1 MFSSLR
7 TKTIFFLSLLM
18 AITLGAIIYVTQR
31 DVGHA
36 MLEAEEAAALNVLRF
51 IELRIEGE
59 HKRLLSD
66 KIEMIVRVERELK
79 RTASLCEV
87 YLQELKNLAE
97 AGILTKQEAQ
107 RKARD
112 WIKLIASEKEGV
124 FISERNGDLLV
135 HTDTDQQGLSL
146 VGIKDVKGRDLAKV
160 MREDLLKDGGDYAV
174 FSWKSPGK
182 ESASKKLAH
191 FIPFRPWGWTV
202 AVVTDFEETE
212 TESQKRI
219 GKIIEVLSAT
229 FKKIQVLKSGY
240 VFLFNKTGEMLI
252 PPQALS
258 VEPSEN
264 FQTLRNADTGKLL
277 LHDLMDASQYDR
289 GSITYTDA
297 STDPPLEM
305 QAYVKYFKA
314 FDWFVTV
321 AAPVQEI
328 HQPANALV
336 ERQSYLIAW
345 IFLGTLILAS
355 VLVSRISRPLKLL
368 ASYAKQ
374 FPALDLSAV
383 EEGGT
388 PIDNLPAQFKD
399 EVGRLAEAFVL
410 MRSELKKN
418 LVEVI
423 QAETKYRTILESILE
438 GLFETDLEGN
448 LTFINESICSITGD
462 AREEVIGSNCRRFLE
477 AEVFQQICSDV
488 KAVHKTEEHTEIGD
502 VTIMTKDGSQRS
514 IELSIYGIRDQS
526 GSPTGFRGVVR
537 DVTERLKEEKERQR
551 LEGQLYQLQKMEAI
565 ATLAGGIA
573 HDFNNVLGVIL
584 GYTDLLLLDARGD
597 ANLCSQLN
605 EVMNAAKRARDLTR
619 QILTFSRQAEP
630 ELRPVRITGIVE
642 ETVRFL
648 RASVPT
654 TVEIRHRIET
664 AADIVSCDP
673 TKIYQVVMN
682 LGTNAAHAMSK
693 HGGVLEISL
702 NSLDILPKDLSEHPG
717 LNPGHYVKLTVS
729 DTGHGMDRAT
739 MERIFEPYYTTKAVG
754 EGTGLGL
761 AVALGVVKG
770 HGGTITV
777 HSEPG
782 RGTTFEVYLPRLEAS
797 VAADSE
803 TAEPLVRAHGRVL
816 LVDDEEALA
825 NLNGQILEHL
835 GYEVTVATSS
845 ITAYEIFS
853 ADPDRFDLIITDM
866 TMPRMTGMDL
876 AVKLNQVRPD
886 VPIILCTGFSE
897 LITEENLRTCGVREI
912 IMKPFL
918 IHDLARVIGK
928 ALESWQQKTARARDE
943 C

>member
-18 AITLGAIIYVTQR
+18 AVTLGAIIYVTQR

-36 MLEAEEAAALNVLRF
+36 MLEAEETAALNVLRF

-66 KIEMIVRVERELK
+66 KIEIIVRAESELK
-79 RTASLCEV
+79 RTSSLCAV
-87 YLQELKNLAE
+87 YFQELKNLAE

-107 RKARD
+107 KKARD

-135 HTDTDQQGLSL
+135 HTDTDQPGLSL
-146 VGIKDVKGRDLAKV
+146 AGIEDLKGRDLAKV
-160 MREDLLKDGGDYAV
+160 MREDRLKDGGDYAV
-174 FSWKSPGK
+174 FLWKSPGK
-182 ESASKKLAH
+182 ATASKKLAH
-191 FIPFRPWGWTV
+191 FLPFRPWGWTV

-212 TESQKRI
+212 TESQKKI
-219 GKIIEVLSAT
+219 EKIIEVLSTT

-240 VFLFNKTGEMLI
+240 VFLFNGMGGMLI

-258 VEPSEN
+258 VEPSEH
-264 FQTLRNADTGKLL
+264 FQTLRNSNTGNLL
-277 LHDLMDASQYDR
+277 LWDLMDASQPGR
-289 GSITYTDA
+289 GFITYADA

-314 FDWFVTV
+314 FDWYVAV

-328 HQPANALV
+328 HQPAKALV
-336 ERQSYLIAW
+336 GRQSYLIAW

-374 FPALDLSAV
+374 FPALDLSAG

-399 EVGRLAEAFVL
+399 EVGRLAEAFVF

-418 LVEVI
+418 LLEVI

-448 LTFINESICSITGD
+448 LTFINKSICSITGD
-462 AREEVIGSNCRRFLE
+462 ARGAVIGSNCRRFFD
-477 AEVFQQICSDV
+477 AEVFRHICSDV
-488 KAVHKTEEHTEIGD
+488 KAVHETEEPTEIGN
-502 VTIMTKDGSQRS
+502 VSITTKDGAQRS

-526 GSPTGFRGVVR
+526 GTPTGFRGVVR
-537 DVTERLKEEKERQR
+537 DVTERLKGEKERQR

-584 GYTDLLLLDARGD
+584 GYTDLLLLEARGD
-597 ANLCSQLN
+597 ANLCHQLN

-630 ELRPVRITGIVE
+630 ELRPVRITGIIE

-654 TVEIRHRIET
+654 TVEIRHRVET
-664 AADIVSCDP
+664 ATDIVSCDP
-673 TKIYQVVMN
+673 TKIHQVVMN
-682 LGTNAAHAMSK
+682 LGTNAAQAMSK

-702 NSLDILPKDLSEHPG
+702 NSLDILPEDLPQYPG
-717 LNPGHYVKLTVS
+717 LNPGPYVKLTVS
-729 DTGHGMDRAT
+729 DTGHGIDGT
-739 MERIFEPYYTTKAVG
+739 TLERIFEPYFTTKAVG

-777 HSEPG
+777 RSEPG
-782 RGTTFEVYLPRLEAS
+782 QGTSFNVYLPRLETPV
-797 VAADSE
+797 VAESE
-803 TAEPLVRAHGRVL
+803 TAEPLLRAQGRVL

-845 ITAYEIFS
+845 TTAYEIFS
-853 ADPDRFDLIITDM
+853 ADPGRFDLIITDM

-876 AVKLNQVRPD
+876 AVKLTRVRPD

-928 ALESWQQKTARARDE
+928 TLEGWQQKTERARNE